1 MNKIILKPTQSKQS
15 REEKLILALSPG
27 QKLVLSA
34 MIELSNLFGD
44 TLYPSQTGWL
54 MKRTGLS
61 RATVHRTMKRLH
73 ELKLVHKAN
82 RGVKVTCLYSV
93 NPKLRFNYNLRFKLS
108 HVIRAFKWMP
118 LVALAVFP
126 NTLCQTASRRVDAQ
140 VKGNSKYNIQQVVF
154 SKKNGTKTGSKT
166 GSKTSLAK
174 ISHNSSEILYKGGMR
189 FENLRHYCAYLGW
202 KRKKDRIEMEKNYA
216 LKVQGAHNHNVK
228 RKNTVQ
234 TLRTIDQGITDCE
247 NESQSSKLSSLEK
260 LKNVPVENSSA
271 AQFFAQCAAKA
282 IEQDLLSM

>member
-166 GSKTSLAK
+166 SLAK
-174 ISHNSSEILYKGGMR
+174 ISHNSSEILFKGGMR

-202 KRKKDRIEMEKNYA
+202 KRKKDRIEMEKDDA
-216 LKVQGAHNHNVK
+216 LKVQGFHNHNVK